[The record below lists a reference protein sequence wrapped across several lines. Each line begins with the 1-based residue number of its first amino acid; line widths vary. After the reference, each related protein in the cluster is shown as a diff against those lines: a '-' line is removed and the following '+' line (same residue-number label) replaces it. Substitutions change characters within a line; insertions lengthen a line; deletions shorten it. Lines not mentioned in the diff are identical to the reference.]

1 MRMRGL
7 MLAIL
12 GLAILPLAI
21 ALAATPAGAKT
32 ILFVGNSFTFG
43 ANSAAHYY
51 KSDTVN
57 DLNGPGAGG
66 KTVGGVP
73 AFFKAFTKEAGLD
86 YTVSLETVGG
96 KGLDYHFA
104 EKRSVLD
111 KPWDVVVMHG
121 YSTLDIDHPGNP
133 ALLVSSSKQ
142 ITDMFR
148 AKNPRAEVWLDA
160 TWSRADMTYPDGKP
174 WHGKPIQQMG
184 KDIAIAYDLAAKNAH
199 VTGVLPLG
207 LAWNRAIDSGV
218 AGDNPYTG
226 IPAGKIDL
234 WSWDNYHASAYGY
247 YLEALLVFAKVTGR
261 DPQSLGD
268 NETVADDMGFS
279 KPQTHAL
286 QQIAHDQLAAS
297 Q

>member
-1 MRMRGL
+1 MKR
-7 MLAIL
+7 LAL
-12 GLAILPLAI
+12 VLL
-21 ALAATPAGAKT
+21 LAATPVEAKT

-51 KSDTVN
+51 KPDTVT
-57 DLNGPGAGG
+57 DLNGPGPNG

-73 AFFKAFTKEAGLD
+73 AFFKAFTREAGLD

-96 KGLDYHFA
+96 KGLDFHYA
-104 EKRSVLD
+104 EKRAVLD

-121 YSTLDIDHPGNP
+121 YSTLDQAHPGDS
-133 ALLVSSSKQ
+133 ALLVSSAKQ
-142 ITDMFR
+142 ISDMFR
-148 AKNPRAEVWLDA
+148 AKNTKAELWLDA
-160 TWSRADMTYPDGKP
+160 TWSRADMTYPQSAP

-184 KDIAIAYDLAAKNAH
+184 IDVAGGYALAAKNAH
-199 VTGVLPLG
+199 VTGVIPLG
-207 LAWNRAIDSGV
+207 LAWNRAIDTGA
-218 AGDNPYTG
+218 AGGDPYAG

-247 YLEALLVFAKVTGR
+247 YLEALMVFGKVTGK
-261 DPQSLGD
+261 DPLSLGD

-286 QQIAHDQLAAS
+286 QQLAHDQLAAS
-297 Q
+297 NMLGQ

>member
-1 MRMRGL
+1 M
-7 MLAIL
+7 IKL
-12 GLAILPLAI
+12 GLAL
-21 ALAATPAGAKT
+21 ALALAVTPAGAQEKAKT

-51 KSDTVN
+51 KPDTVT
-57 DLNGPGAGG
+57 DLNGPGANG

-73 AFFKAFTKEAGLD
+73 AMFKALTNEAGLD

-96 KGLDYHFA
+96 KGMDFHYA
-104 EKRSVLD
+104 EKRALLD

-133 ALLVSSSKQ
+133 ALLVSSAKQ

-148 AKNPRAEVWLDA
+148 AKNPQADIWLDA
-160 TWSRADMTYPDGKP
+160 TWSRADQTYPDGKP

-184 KDIAIAYDLAAKNAH
+184 QDIAVAYDAAAKNAK
-199 VTGVLPLG
+199 VGVIPLG
-207 LAWNRAIDSGV
+207 LAWNRAFDTGV
-218 AGDNPYTG
+218 AGTDPYAG
-226 IPAGKIDL
+226 IPAGKINL
-234 WSWDNYHASAYGY
+234 WSWDSYHASAYGY
-247 YLEALLVFAKVTGR
+247 YLEALMVFGKVTGK
-261 DPQSLGD
+261 DPLSLGD

-286 QQIAHDQLAAS
+286 QQIAHDELAAAP
-297 Q
+297 

>member
-1 MRMRGL
+1 MKK
-7 MLAIL
+7 L
-12 GLAILPLAI
+12 GLVLALL
-21 ALAATPAGAKT
+21 LAATPAGAKT

-51 KSDTVN
+51 KSDTVT
-57 DLNGPGAGG
+57 DLNGPGTTG

-73 AFFKAFTKEAGLD
+73 AIFKAFTRQAGLD

-96 KGLDYHFA
+96 KGMDFHYA

-133 ALLVSSSKQ
+133 ALLISSAKQ
-142 ITDMFR
+142 MTDMFR
-148 AKNPRAEVWLDA
+148 AKNPRSEIWLSA
-160 TWSRADMTYPDGKP
+160 TWSRADQTYPDGKP

-184 KDIAIAYDLAAKNAH
+184 KDIAGAYDAAAKNARA
-199 VTGVLPLG
+199 GVIPLG
-207 LAWNRAIDSGV
+207 LAWNRAFDTGV
-218 AGDNPYTG
+218 AGTDPYAG
-226 IPAGKIDL
+226 IPAGKVNL
-234 WSWDNYHASAYGY
+234 WSWDSYHASAYGY
-247 YLEALLVFAKVTGR
+247 YLEALMVFGKVTGR
-261 DPQSLGD
+261 DPLSLGD

-286 QQIAHDQLAAS
+286 QQIAHDELAAHTS
-297 Q
+297 D

>member
-1 MRMRGL
+1 MKK
-7 MLAIL
+7 L
-12 GLAILPLAI
+12 GLAL
-21 ALAATPAGAKT
+21 ALALAVTPAGAQEKAKT

-51 KSDTVN
+51 KPDTVT
-57 DLNGPGAGG
+57 DLNGPGTNG

-73 AFFKAFTKEAGLD
+73 AMFKALTKEAGLD

-96 KGLDYHFA
+96 KGMDFHYA
-104 EKRSVLD
+104 EKRALLD

-133 ALLVSSSKQ
+133 ALLVSSAKQ

-148 AKNPRAEVWLDA
+148 AKNAEAEIWLDA
-160 TWSRADMTYPDGKP
+160 TWSRADQTYPDGKP

-184 KDIAIAYDLAAKNAH
+184 KDIAVAYDAAAKNAN
-199 VTGVLPLG
+199 TGVIPLG
-207 LAWNRAIDSGV
+207 LAWNRAFDTGV
-218 AGDNPYTG
+218 AGTDPYTG
-226 IPAGKIDL
+226 IAAGKINL

-247 YLEALLVFAKVTGR
+247 YLEALMVFGKVTGK
-261 DPQSLGD
+261 DPLSLGD

-286 QQIAHDQLAAS
+286 QQIAHDELAAS
-297 Q
+297 H